1 MILHQL
7 SHLNWGAVVV
17 ATFVAFAIGSVYYLP
32 AVMGD
37 QWAAVVARYTGRDV
51 KELSGNPVPSAL
63 AQWLLGMFV
72 CATVFAMLARASG
85 ADCASRGVVLG
96 LVLWAGIGATFSS
109 WPSIFAKQPWSLW
122 AINNAVFVLMLVAAG
137 AILGGW
143 R

>member
-1 MILHQL
+1 MILHEL
-7 SHLNWGAVVV
+7 SHLNWAAVVV

-32 AVMGD
+32 PVMGD
-37 QWAAVVARYTGRDV
+37 RWAAVVARYTGRDV

-72 CATVFAMLARASG
+72 CATVFAMLVRATG
-85 ADCASRGVVLG
+85 ADSAGSGIVLG
-96 LVLWAGIGATFSS
+96 LVLWVGIGATFSS

-143 R
+143 H

>member
-17 ATFVAFAIGSVYYLP
+17 ATFAAFAIGSVYYMP
-32 AVMGD
+32 QVMGD
-37 QWAAVVARYTGRDV
+37 RWAAVVAGYTGRDK

-63 AQWLLGMFV
+63 AQWLAGMFV
-72 CATVFAMLARASG
+72 CATVFAMLVRAGG
-85 ADCASRGVVLG
+85 ADSAGSGIVLG
-96 LVLWAGIGATFSS
+96 LVLWAGLGATFSS
-109 WPSIFAKQPWSLW
+109 WPAIFARQPWSLW

-143 R
+143 H